1 MKKTEPIAVICLV
14 VLIIFLFFA
23 FVVWGGCDL
32 IDNKLAPQ
40 NIYMVSYR
48 DNLLKKVFRT
58 QEAQAIRIENYPPM
72 CGHEYLGRATSQ
84 NGDSYFL
91 DFVGGNYILTH
102 VRHHAVYKLSEKS
115 CHILEPF
122 IEERKTYM
130 KKILKDHEN
139 DLNNVS
145 KK

>member
-32 IDNKLAPQ
+32 IENKLAPQ

-58 QEAQAIRIENYPPM
+58 QEALAIRIEDYPPLS
-72 CGHEYLGRATSQ
+72 EYEFLGFATSQ
-84 NGDSYFL
+84 NGDRYAVR
-91 DFVGGNYILTH
+91 FVGEYYILVH
-102 VRHHAVYKLSEKS
+102 VKHRAAYKLSEKS
-115 CHILEPF
+115 RHILEPF